1 MERAA
6 LVAGAS
12 TRSHSNS
19 MIILIMLIAL
29 NLRPFLP
36 MVSDDT
42 GISYGALPLPTILP
56 MLIFGAFIA
65 VALGPFPRGL
75 RFPDHHGPAIPCCA
89 DPHRDRKR
97 YRRLALSPDGSCRR
111 RPVLSAARPE
121 ELRERDG
128 FPWRLYL
135 SMAKEV
141 HAHDVFA
148 ERCAA
153 SHKCSIQV

>member
-42 GISYGALPLPTILP
+42 GISYGALSLPTIPP

-89 DPHRDRKR
+89 DPHRDRNVTAGWLFHLTVLAVAAPFCL
-97 YRRLALSPDGSCRR
+97 RLDPKNC
-111 RPVLSAARPE
+111 
-121 ELRERDG
+121 
-128 FPWRLYL
+128 
-135 SMAKEV
+135 AKEMGSLG
-141 HAHDVFA
+141 
-148 ERCAA
+148 A
-153 SHKCSIQV
+153 ST